1 MTTQPQE
8 KLVCLTATYYL
19 LLHGVTTI
27 PGLAWL
33 TATTQ
38 ELSTWSEIILHGCV
52 SSSALPITTLIL
64 SPRLIQYAGRC
75 VLVALMGTTQQGQV
89 SVFRNARLIQPD
101 LVTRPVASTFVSQYA
116 PSIFMEMRQ
125 VIDCVQIIVL
135 LDILLKTM
143 PPVFVSENANLELMV
158 RTDGVTLI
166 PLTVQPIPSQMILT
180 TYVMDA
186 VLFRL
191 PGVIQQPSDVWH
203 NVHSTLELDLWLI
216 MLISV
221 SDSVFWL
228 AVTHTQR
235 VLQQPILWLCGAT
248 IKPELAFLYATT
260 STPMSS
266 HKHLILIVF
275 V

>member
-1 MTTQPQE
+1 
-8 KLVCLTATYYL
+8 
-19 LLHGVTTI
+19 
-27 PGLAWL
+27 
-33 TATTQ
+33 
-38 ELSTWSEIILHGCV
+38 
-52 SSSALPITTLIL
+52 
-64 SPRLIQYAGRC
+64 
-75 VLVALMGTTQQGQV
+75 MGTTQQGQV

-101 LVTRPVASTFVSQYA
+101 LVTQPVASTFVSQYA

-191 PGVIQQPSDVWH
+191 PGVI
-203 NVHSTLELDLWLI
+203 
-216 MLISV
+216 
-221 SDSVFWL
+221 
-228 AVTHTQR
+228 
-235 VLQQPILWLCGAT
+235 
-248 IKPELAFLYATT
+248 
-260 STPMSS
+260 
-266 HKHLILIVF
+266 
-275 V
+275 

>member
-1 MTTQPQE
+1 MIHIVMTTQPQE

-191 PGVIQQPSDVWH
+191 PGVIQQPSDV
-203 NVHSTLELDLWLI
+203 
-216 MLISV
+216 
-221 SDSVFWL
+221 
-228 AVTHTQR
+228 
-235 VLQQPILWLCGAT
+235 
-248 IKPELAFLYATT
+248 
-260 STPMSS
+260 
-266 HKHLILIVF
+266 
-275 V
+275 